1 MAGCQWIDRGR
12 VSTNLCIEIS
22 LLKPFFSGSGAVNG
36 NIMRR
41 CPGWTDSVE

>member
-22 LLKPFFSGSGAVNG
+22 LLKPFFFRFWGGEWEYNEAMSW
-36 NIMRR
+36 MDR
-41 CPGWTDSVE
+41 

>member
-22 LLKPFFSGSGAVNG
+22 LLKLFFRFWGGEWEYNEAMSW
-36 NIMRR
+36 MDR
-41 CPGWTDSVE
+41 